1 MHDKNLHLWQHAHTF
16 GQEHK
21 RSGERRTTLVI
32 VITAAMMA
40 VEIVTG
46 IVFGSM
52 ALLADGLHMA
62 SHTTAL
68 FINVFAYIYARR
80 HAHDARYSFG
90 TGKVNALEGFTGAIL
105 LAVFALMMA
114 WGSIERLIHPG
125 SMALLADGL
134 HMASHTIALLIN
146 VFAYIYARRHSHDT
160 RYSFGTG
167 KVNAL
172 GGFAGAVLLAV
183 FALMMAWGSMERLM
197 HHVSIAFN
205 QAIFVAIIGL
215 IINGVSVF
223 ILGHEEDNHDAHEHS
238 DHHHDDR
245 HDHNLKSAYFHV
257 LADALT
263 SILAIIALLTAK
275 YFGFIWMDP
284 LMGIVGAILVCQWSL
299 GLLRTTS
306 SILLDRQGSDELKT
320 KIKESIESVGDSR
333 VADLHLCV
341 LGPNIYGVI
350 ISVVTHNPESP
361 EYYKKLLPLHL
372 GLAHVTVEVY
382 PCPNKEETKVSNR

>member
-1 MHDKNLHLWQHAHTF
+1 MHHDNLHLWQHAHSF

-21 RSGERRTTLVI
+21 RSGEHRTTLVI
-32 VITAAMMA
+32 AITATMMA

-90 TGKVNALEGFTGAIL
+90 TGKVNALGGFTGAIL

-114 WGSIERLIHPG
+114 WGSIERLIHP
-125 SMALLADGL
+125 
-134 HMASHTIALLIN
+134 
-146 VFAYIYARRHSHDT
+146 
-160 RYSFGTG
+160 
-167 KVNAL
+167 
-172 GGFAGAVLLAV
+172 
-183 FALMMAWGSMERLM
+183 
-197 HHVSIAFN
+197 VSIAFN

-215 IINGVSVF
+215 VVNGASVF
-223 ILGHEEDNHDAHEHS
+223 ILGHEDEPHHEHK
-238 DHHHDDR
+238 HDD

-263 SILAIIALLTAK
+263 SILAIIALLAAK
-275 YFGFIWMDP
+275 YFGLIWMDP

-299 GLLRTTS
+299 GLLRATS

-320 KIKESIESVGDSR
+320 RIKESIENTGDNR
-333 VADLHLCV
+333 AADLHLWA

-350 ISVVTHNPESP
+350 ISIVTHHPEP
-361 EYYKKLLPLHL
+361 PAYYKKLLPSDL
-372 GLAHVTVEVY
+372 GLAHVTVEVHQ
-382 PCPNKEETKVSNR
+382 CPDREDSKLLNR